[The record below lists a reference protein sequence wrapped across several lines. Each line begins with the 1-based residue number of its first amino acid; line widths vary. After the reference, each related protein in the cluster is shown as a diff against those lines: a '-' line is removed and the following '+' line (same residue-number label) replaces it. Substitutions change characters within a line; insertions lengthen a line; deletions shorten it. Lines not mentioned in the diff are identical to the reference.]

1 MMTSSKIQND
11 RKLDHIIQTTC
22 QRFLSTTKP
31 PKTIS
36 KVKMRVH
43 YSAYSSVADYQTIT
57 LVNLSIDL
65 TLGFLSVGLRGCTF
79 TFKCT
84 S

>member
-1 MMTSSKIQND
+1 MMTSSKIQNG

-22 QRFLSTTKP
+22 QRFLSTTGP

-36 KVKMRVH
+36 KVKMRVR
-43 YSAYSSVADYQTIT
+43 YSAYSSAADYQTT
-57 LVNLSIDL
+57 TFVNLSIDSK
-65 TLGFLSVGLRGCTF
+65 LGFLSVGLRGCTF